1 MSNIWSYF
9 FADHE
14 DGTCHQCNGSDIH
27 CTACGGT
34 GFFEDY
40 RTLEPGEEFEVIH
53 SVQSADSL
61 AQERSGF
68 ARDSIQTEIESPARR
83 HTD

>member
-9 FADHE
+9 FAGHE

-53 SVQSADSL
+53 TVQSADSL
-61 AQERSGF
+61 VQLGADSVG
-68 ARDSIQTEIESPARR
+68 DSIQMEIESPARR